1 MNEKK
6 TVSITMLL
14 LLVFSALSLLRF
26 NVTKVSAAPESPY
39 IMVRPETTLNSAY
52 NVGSN
57 YSISVYTNYNVTF
70 GNDAWA
76 WQFQLT
82 FNPSIL
88 EGLEVRNGDL
98 IVNKTGSPRIA
109 RFSPGTFNNTKGE
122 LSLPRAFFEHVGT
135 KYTTTGPGIL
145 ANVTFRVK
153 GYGFSY
159 VDISDAVVD
168 PPAILNGYNMP
179 AEGGYYEIIN
189 GMLYPEQLG
198 HGYFRNGLTGDA
210 NLDKTVNVFDILAV
224 KSRWGRT
231 PDSPDW
237 IREYDVNDDGAINV
251 FDILTVKANW
261 GQTIP

>member
-14 LLVFSALSLLRF
+14 LLVLSALSLLRF
-26 NVTKVSAAPESPY
+26 DVVRVSAVPVSPY
-39 IMVRPETTLNSAY
+39 IMVQPEKTLDSAY
-52 NVGSN
+52 TVNSN
-57 YSISVYTNYNVTF
+57 YTVSIYTDYS
-70 GNDAWA
+70 GNDVWA
-76 WQFQLT
+76 WQFELT
-82 FNPSIL
+82 FNPAIL
-88 EGLEVRNGDL
+88 EGLQVRNGDL
-98 IVNKTGSPRIA
+98 IVNKTGNPRVA
-109 RFSPGTFNNTKGE
+109 RFIPGTFNNTEGK
-122 LSLPRAFFEHVGT
+122 LSLPHALFEQPTT
-135 KYTTTGPGIL
+135 KYVTAGPGIL

-153 GYGFSY
+153 DYGFS
-159 VDISDAVVD
+159 DIHISDAVVE
-168 PPAILNGYNMP
+168 PPAVLNGYNVP
-179 AEGGYYEIIN
+179 LEGGYYEIIN
-189 GMLYPEQLG
+189 GLLYPEQLG

-237 IREYDVNDDGAINV
+237 IREYDVNDDGAVNV